1 MTRKKSEAERIYR
14 ITFQNQ
20 GKVYEMYAKE
30 VSSSGMFGFV
40 EVAHFVFGERSQV
53 IVDSS
58 EEALKTEFAGVKR
71 AFVPLHAVIR
81 IDEVEREGP
90 ARITSAEK
98 GDAKVTAFP
107 LPMPQPR
114 GEKK

>member
-1 MTRKKSEAERIYR
+1 MTRKKREGERIYR

-20 GKVYEMYAKE
+20 GKLYEVYAKE
-30 VSSSGMFGFV
+30 VSSSPLFGFI
-40 EVAHFVFGERSQV
+40 EVAHFLFGERSQV

-58 EEALKTEFAGVKR
+58 EEALKTEFAFVRR
-71 AFVPLHAVIR
+71 AFVPIHAVIR
-81 IDEVEREGP
+81 IDEVEREGA
-90 ARITSAEK
+90 ARITSLEK
-98 GDAKVTAFP
+98 GEAKVAPFP